1 MNRARVLVVE
11 DRPSVR
17 TLVSTVLE
25 RGHDVTAAASGAEA
39 LEVLAR
45 AEFDV
50 VLTDVRMPGATGF
63 DVLKAV
69 RERSPRT
76 AVVLMTAYATVPDA
90 VASVK
95 LGAYDYVAKPIDADE
110 LALVVAR
117 AAQHSRQEAG
127 AGPLEEGVASASA
140 GEAPDLNL
148 GFRDAVES
156 ARERASRRYLT
167 ELMQLFRGNVTHAAT
182 RAAMTRESLHRVLR
196 QHGIHSEQ
204 HRGAAGVPADDARD
218 EHERGQE

>member
-1 MNRARVLVVE
+1 MERPRVLVVE

-17 TLVSTVLE
+17 TLVATVLE
-25 RGHDVTAAASGAEA
+25 RGYEVTAVGGGAEA
-39 LEVLAR
+39 LEALGGA
-45 AEFDV
+45 AYDV

-63 DVLKAV
+63 DVLRGV

-90 VASVK
+90 VTAVK
-95 LGAYDYVAKPIDADE
+95 LGAYDYLAKPIDADE
-110 LALVVAR
+110 LSLVVAR
-117 AAQHSRQEAG
+117 AAEHARRADG
-127 AGPLEEGVASASA
+127 AGPLEEGVARVT
-140 GEAPDLNL
+140 GDAPDLNL
-148 GFRDAVES
+148 GFRDAVEA

-196 QHGIHSEQ
+196 QHGISSEQ
-204 HRGAAGVPADDARD
+204 HRAVADAAEAEAA
-218 EHERGQE
+218 EE